1 MLRRMIRTRLTAVTL
16 LALGVALWAACATKQ
31 QNGQECLKNGD
42 CESERCVQYICID
55 PNASRA
61 NTTVAP
67 DTGTPVVDGGADTMM
82 AADTAPADM
91 GADTMMAAE
100 TPEDTGSD

>member
-16 LALGVALWAACATKQ
+16 LALGVAIWAACAAKQ

-42 CESERCVQYICID
+42 CESDRCIQYVCTD
-55 PNASRA
+55 PNASRPV
-61 NTTVAP
+61 TTTAT
-67 DTGTPVVDGGADTMM
+67 DTGTPVVDTGTDGV
-82 AADTAPADM
+82 AADTAPADA

-100 TPEDTGSD
+100 TAADTSGD